1 MRASVSEIHRY
12 PLRPDGFEEPLF
24 PTPES
29 RRAVLD
35 HLLLSSWLS
44 RASEMEGSFAGG
56 QAAHTRREPVE
67 VENQDGGVRI
77 SWASGSR
84 RCRKQ
89 RRVVEVLGRWRE
101 VRAWWDE
108 TRATDR
114 NLVRV
119 LLSDGAVVD
128 LAREGGEWSLVG
140 VAD

>member
-1 MRASVSEIHRY
+1 MQASVSEIHCY

-24 PTPES
+24 PTLES

-35 HLLLSSWLS
+35 HLLRSPWLS
-44 RASEMEGSFAGG
+44 LASEIQGRGG
-56 QAAHTRREPVE
+56 QTVHTRCEPVE
-67 VENQDGGVRI
+67 VDNQGGDVRI
-77 SWASGSR
+77 SWDSDRR

-89 RRVVEVLGRWRE
+89 RRIVEVLNRWRE

-114 NLVRV
+114 NLVKV
-119 LLSDGAVVD
+119 LLSDGSVVD
-128 LAREGGEWSLVG
+128 LARESGGEWSLVG